1 MLFKLSNLN
10 SNLALTLGY
19 LNPALNNSV
28 QGFLNREYSSRNPES
43 QFNGQRI
50 QNPVSGIRN
59 PCRGIQNPRPSW
71 IALHGVAIPLGSGLA
86 SQYDALPQK
95 GERVG
100 RVGRKR
106 EYENSS

>member
-71 IALHGVAIPLGSGLA
+71 IALHGAAIPLGSGLA

>member
-1 MLFKLSNLN
+1 MPFKLSNLN
-10 SNLALTLGY
+10 SNLALTPGY

-43 QFNGQRI
+43 QFDRQRI
-50 QNPVSGIRN
+50 HNPVSGIRN
-59 PCRGIQNPRPSW
+59 PWRGIQNPRPSW
-71 IALHGVAIPLGSGLA
+71 IALHGAAIPLGSGLA

-106 EYENSS
+106 EPENSS